1 MIIHATRKLAQR
13 LPEVSTDPLPDDSP
27 LGSWHADRF
36 TLDHRQCALFC
47 HDKSRAAL
55 FVAGLR
61 RPQFV
66 DLGGS
71 VFRQIF
77 TDTLVA
83 LGCPNPQVRRAVMAL
98 GPCRFDTATDRSV
111 LGSMRIVR
119 LDLEAMLWD
128 FPNVMMADPVAVSCR
143 LTRRPAG
150 IHGKTVWPQDRL
162 RELVAGLAGSN

>member
-13 LPEVSTDPLPDDSP
+13 LPEVSTDPFPDDSP
-27 LGSWHADRF
+27 LGSWHADRL
-36 TLDHRQCALFC
+36 TLDHRQCVLFC
-47 HDKSRAAL
+47 HDESRAAL

-61 RPQFV
+61 KPQFTE
-66 DLGGS
+66 LGGT

-83 LGCPNPQVRRAVMAL
+83 LGCPVANVHRAVMAL

-111 LGSMRIVR
+111 LSSMRVVR
-119 LDLEAMLWD
+119 QDLEAMLWD
-128 FPNVMMADPVAVSCR
+128 VPNVMMVDPVTVSCH

-150 IHGKTVWPQDRL
+150 IHGKTIWPQDRL